1 MEKVIRKVIDP
12 AQQDRETYLY
22 WQSQPVG
29 ARLSAVWDLSAA
41 AYAFAASFKGAPS
54 HDDERY
60 ERPLKHFALKRA
72 KNN

>member
-1 MEKVIRKVIDP
+1 MEKVISKVIDP

-41 AYAFAASFKGAPS
+41 AYALKGAPS
-54 HDDERY
+54 DDDERY
-60 ERPLKHFALKRA
+60 QHPLKHFAQKRA
-72 KNN
+72 KND

>member
-29 ARLSAVWDLSAA
+29 ARLSA
-41 AYAFAASFKGAPS
+41 SFKGAPS
-54 HDDERY
+54 DDDERY
-60 ERPLKHFALKRA
+60 QHPLKHFAQKRA
-72 KNN
+72 KTD